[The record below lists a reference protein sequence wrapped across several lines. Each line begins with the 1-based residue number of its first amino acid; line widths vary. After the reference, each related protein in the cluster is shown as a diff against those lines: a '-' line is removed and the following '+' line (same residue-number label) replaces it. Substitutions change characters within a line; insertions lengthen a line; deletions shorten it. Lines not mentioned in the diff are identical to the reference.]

1 MRQFKIN
8 NGDIFSMNQALFFGI
23 KLTTIGDNEWV
34 YGSFAKHATLQFGC
48 VSSSILILCYFNI
61 VTQWISSVCKFQL
74 SIHLSQNINK
84 L

>member
-34 YGSFAKHATLQFGC
+34 YGSFAKHATLQFGS
-48 VSSSILILCYFNI
+48 VSSSILI
-61 VTQWISSVCKFQL
+61 FQH
-74 SIHLSQNINK
+74 SHPMNK
-84 L
+84 LSLQILAFYSSKSKYQ